1 MQNTFKCAHTDMH
14 FFAVSMCS
22 VLQWPPLMWNLFEKW
37 IQTLFVFEDVMGKE
51 SATMVI
57 DKEIKT
63 VNESSKKTRAM
74 KAFTMKWPCEQFKKF
89 QNCISPAF
97 THSVLGIFYY
107 YYYLFFWFFFFFS
120 FCLRRASSITWASQT
135 QIKSMAHWL
144 PQQQTW
150 THVCLPD
157 SYKKETGIQIGLHC
171 LMEGKR
177 TDHWQSWHKSISD
190 SWKPLFYGLPW
201 FPLVPC
207 LVSVDIGME

>member
-1 MQNTFKCAHTDMH
+1 MCTHRYA
-14 FFAVSMCS
+14 FFCS
-22 VLQWPPLMWNLFEKW
+22 FHVFVLQWPPLMWNLFEKW

-97 THSVLGIFYY
+97 THSVLGIFFLLLLFVF
-107 YYYLFFWFFFFFS
+107 LFFCFFS

-135 QIKSMAHWL
+135 PNQWLIDCPSSRHGHTSVSLTATKKKQEYKLGFTVWWRAKEQIIDNHDTNLSL
-144 PQQQTW
+144 I
-150 THVCLPD
+150 L
-157 SYKKETGIQIGLHC
+157 KKT
-171 LMEGKR
+171 
-177 TDHWQSWHKSISD
+177 
-190 SWKPLFYGLPW
+190 LFYCLPW
-201 FPLVPC
+201 FPIVPC

>member
-1 MQNTFKCAHTDMH
+1 MNHQRKPELWKHLPWNDRVSSLKSFKT
-14 FFAVSMCS
+14 VYLLLLLILCS
-22 VLQWPPLMWNLFEKW
+22 V
-37 IQTLFVFEDVMGKE
+37 
-51 SATMVI
+51 
-57 DKEIKT
+57 
-63 VNESSKKTRAM
+63 
-74 KAFTMKWPCEQFKKF
+74 
-89 QNCISPAF
+89 
-97 THSVLGIFYY
+97 
-107 YYYLFFWFFFFFS
+107 FFIIIIICFFGLFFFS

>member
-1 MQNTFKCAHTDMH
+1 MH

-97 THSVLGIFYY
+97 THSVLGIFLLLL
-107 YYYLFFWFFFFFS
+107 LFVFLVCFFFS

-135 QIKSMAHWL
+135 PNQWLIDCPSSRHGHTSVSLTATKKKQEYKLGFTVWWRAKEQIIDNHDTNLSL
-144 PQQQTW
+144 I
-150 THVCLPD
+150 L
-157 SYKKETGIQIGLHC
+157 KKT
-171 LMEGKR
+171 
-177 TDHWQSWHKSISD
+177 
-190 SWKPLFYGLPW
+190 LFYCLPW
-201 FPLVPC
+201 FPIVPC